1 MVDSLPTVWLI
12 GGTVDSRTIAKEL
25 IAQGTNCLVTVTTP
39 EARNLYPVHHC
50 LTVHV
55 GALTPEEIP
64 TFLKGHSI
72 AAIVD
77 ASHPFAAQITATVTE
92 IAKERSIPYI
102 RFERPPLAL
111 GENTLEVPD
120 VESLTQEH
128 YQSYLRGK
136 RVLLTV
142 GARWLGHF
150 SALQSQA
157 MLFARILPYPQALTQ
172 AIAAGFT
179 SDRIIALRP
188 PIAEPLEK
196 ALWEQWQIQVVVTKA
211 SGAQGGELIKQKV
224 AETLGI
230 TLIRIAR
237 PQTVS
242 GETTDDLDKISQ
254 FCQRHLPSW
263 R

>member
-1 MVDSLPTVWLI
+1 MGDSLPTVWLI
-12 GGTVDSRTIAKEL
+12 GGTVDSRTIAEEL
-25 IAQGTNCLVTVTTP
+25 IAQGIACLVTVTTP
-39 EARNLYPVHHC
+39 EARHLYPLHPY
-50 LTVHV
+50 LRVHV

-64 TFLKGHSI
+64 TFLELHGI

-77 ASHPFAAQITATVTE
+77 ASHPFAAQITATATA
-92 IAKERSIPYI
+92 IAKEKDIPYI
-102 RFERPPLAL
+102 RFERPPLPL

-120 VESLTQEH
+120 VDSLTTGS
-128 YQSYLRGK
+128 YQPYLVGK

-142 GARWLGHF
+142 GARWLDYF
-150 SALQSQA
+150 SALQTQA
-157 MLFARILPYPQALTQ
+157 ILFARILPYPQALTQ

-188 PIAEPLEK
+188 PVAEPLEK

-211 SGAQGGELIKQKV
+211 SGAQGGELMKQRL
-224 AETLGI
+224 AEALGI

-237 PQTVS
+237 PENKVGQTVN
-242 GETTDDLDKISQ
+242 DLAPIYE
-254 FCQRHLPSW
+254 FCQSLLR